1 MKKYSTYVGM
11 DVHARSVTCHACIVE
26 TGENPAKTFTNAPS
40 AAAIYEWLSSLPQP
54 VYCAYESGCT
64 AYLMC
69 RELRELGV
77 DCDII
82 AITTLPKSE
91 KEKKG
96 KCDKLDAKSILGA
109 IMNPMS
115 THTVVWVP
123 DPEVEGARDLAR
135 HYYDAVKSLK
145 RAKQQLLSFLLRY
158 GYVWAEKTKTGRPK
172 AKWQGDF
179 MKWLNAI
186 RLEDELAQKTLELY
200 KNAVDVNKYLVD
212 AAKEAIADAAKSSRW
227 KPYVDAIRQLQG
239 LGSSSA
245 FLAAAEFG
253 DFSRFG
259 SGGQVSCWLGT
270 TPRNGSS
277 GEKEV
282 HGPITKAGNSHLRY
296 ALIEGNSNL
305 PSRKK
310 PYKNLTKGQVVSA
323 EVQAIARKG
332 NVRLAK
338 RYRHLTEDLG
348 KNANKAKIAVVS
360 EQVRWI
366 WVIGKTVQSELAAKQ
381 I

>member
-11 DVHARSVTCHACIVE
+11 DVHARSVTCHACIAE
-26 TGENPAKTFTNAPS
+26 TGENPAKTFSNAPS
-40 AAAIYEWLSSLPQP
+40 AAVVYEWLASLPQP

-69 RELRELGV
+69 RELRKLGV

-82 AITTLPKSE
+82 AITTLPRSE

-115 THTVVWVP
+115 THTTVWVP
-123 DPEVEGARDLAR
+123 DPDVEGARDLAR
-135 HYYDAVKSLK
+135 HYHDAVKSFK
-145 RAKQQLLSFLLRY
+145 RVKQQLLSFLLRH
-158 GYVWAEKTKTGRPK
+158 GYVWNEKTKTGRPK

-200 KNAVDVNKYLVD
+200 KNAVDVNKHLVD
-212 AAKEAIADAAKSSRW
+212 AAKEAIADAAESARW
-227 KPYVDAIRQLQG
+227 KPYVDAIGLLQG
-239 LGSSSA
+239 LGTSSA

-253 DFSRFG
+253 DFSRFDN
-259 SGGQVSCWLGT
+259 GGQVSCWLGT
-270 TPRNGSS
+270 VPRNSSS
-277 GEKEV
+277 GDKEV
-282 HGPITKAGNSHLRY
+282 HGSITKAGNSHLRC
-296 ALIEGNSNL
+296 ALVEGNSNL
-305 PSRKK
+305 ATRKGPQK
-310 PYKNLTKGQVVSA
+310 KLAKGQTASA

-332 NVRLAK
+332 NARLLK
-338 RYRHLTEDLG
+338 RYRHLIEDLG
-348 KNANKAKIAVVS
+348 KNANKAKTAIVN
-360 EQVRWI
+360 EQIRWI
-366 WVIGKTVQSELAAKQ
+366 WAIGKTVQAELAAKQ
-381 I
+381 A